1 MNNIDRRELVEN
13 HIALARSVANKHSGW
28 KSADRP
34 DLEDLYGEAYL
45 GLVEAA
51 KDWDPNI
58 GPFIP
63 YAIRR
68 IKYKLH
74 EADLK
79 ATYPIHMPKAAHK
92 LVGQIRAAIN
102 AGAETIAEVA
112 EATGINQNKV
122 AELWAYRVT
131 GKADIEPVQYLL
143 EADQESV
150 DEAAFDAVRKQTVA
164 AALASLTE
172 DERQVTMLRHAFG
185 GNAPMT
191 TTEIADQLGLM
202 VFQVK
207 ELEDSARNKLLECQA
222 LWNLLDVQED
232 HGRDE

>member
-1 MNNIDRRELVEN
+1 MNNIDRSKLAEDHLG
-13 HIALARSVANKHSGW
+13 LARSIAGKHSGW

-34 DLEDLYGEAYL
+34 DIEDLYGEAYL

-68 IKYKLH
+68 IKYRLH
-74 EADLK
+74 QADLK
-79 ATYPIHMPKAAHK
+79 ATYPVHMPNTAHK
-92 LVGQIRAAIN
+92 LVGQIRQ
-102 AGAETIAEVA
+102 VA
-112 EATGINQNKV
+112 EAKGIKANKV

-143 EADQESV
+143 EAEQEPV

-164 AALASLTE
+164 TALASLTE
-172 DERQVTMLRHAFG
+172 DERKVTMLRHTFG

-191 TTEIADQLGLM
+191 TTEIADELGLM

-207 ELEDSARNKLLECQA
+207 ELEDSARSKLLECQA
-222 LWNLLDVQED
+222 LWNLLDVSED